1 MSGEGSLKMNNILLE
16 KYADLIV
23 KTGVNIQKG
32 QTLVIISP
40 IECASFARMIGK
52 TAYGAGAR
60 DVVIQYKDELFSKIR
75 FLEAPEEVFEEF
87 PLWQKEFY
95 LSYVKQGAAFV
106 NIAASDPE
114 ILKDVN
120 PERVA
125 KVQKTS
131 SLALQEYRERLMS
144 NKNCW
149 CVVSIPTKSW
159 AKKVF
164 PQLSEEEAVEAL
176 WEAIF
181 KTVRVDTQDPVA
193 AWQHHTANLK
203 KSADFL
209 NSHRFKYLRYKNSL
223 GTDLEIELP
232 PDHIWLGGC
241 EYTPEGVE
249 FVANMPTEEIFTL
262 PKKTGVNGRV
272 VSSMPLN
279 YNGNLIEQFALTF
292 KGGKIVDFTADK
304 GYEVL
309 KKLIETDEGSYY
321 LGEVA
326 LVPYDSPISNAKILY
341 YNTLFDE
348 NASCHLAI
356 GKAYPICIKNGENMS
371 KEELEKF
378 EVNDSLTHVDF
389 MIGTQDLEIIGIT
402 ATATGTEM
410 PVFKNGN
417 FAF

>member
-1 MSGEGSLKMNNILLE
+1 MNSILLE

-23 KTGVNIQKG
+23 KIGVNIQKG

-40 IECASFARMIGK
+40 IECATFARLIGE

-60 DVVIQYKDELFSKIR
+60 DVVISYKDELFSKIR
-75 FLEAPEEVFEEF
+75 FLQAPEEVFEEF
-87 PLWQKEFY
+87 PTWQQEFY

-106 NIAASDPE
+106 SIAASDPE
-114 ILKDVN
+114 LLKDVN

-131 SLALQEYRERLMS
+131 SVALAEYRERLMS
-144 NKNCW
+144 NKNSW

-164 PQLSEEEAVEAL
+164 PQLGEEEAIAAL

-181 KTVRVDTQDPVA
+181 TTVRVDMDNPIS
-193 AWQHHTANLK
+193 AWKKHTESLK

-209 NSHRFKYLRYKNSL
+209 NSQKFKFLRYKNSL

-232 PDHIWLGGC
+232 PDHIWLGGS

-262 PKKTGVNGRV
+262 PKKTGVNGKV

-279 YNGNLIEQFALTF
+279 YNGNLIEQFSLSF
-292 KGGKIVDFTADK
+292 KDGKIIEFTAVK

-341 YNTLFDE
+341 FNTLFDE

-356 GKAYPICIKNGENMS
+356 GKAYPICIKNGENMNQQ
-371 KEELEKF
+371 ELEQLG
-378 EVNDSLTHVDF
+378 VNHSLTHVDF
-389 MIGTQDLEIIGIT
+389 MIGTADLEIMGIT
-402 ATATGTEM
+402 ATGVEI
-410 PVFKNGN
+410 PVFRQGN
-417 FAF
+417 FAL

>member
-1 MSGEGSLKMNNILLE
+1 MNSVLLE
-16 KYADLIV
+16 KYADLVV

-40 IECASFARMIGK
+40 IECAAFARMIGE
-52 TAYGAGAR
+52 TAYQAGAR
-60 DVVIQYKDELFSKIR
+60 DVVISYKDELFTKIR
-75 FLEAPEEVFEEF
+75 FMQAPEEVFEEF
-87 PLWQKEFY
+87 PEWQKQFY

-106 NIAASDPE
+106 SIAASDPE
-114 ILKDVN
+114 NLKDVN

-125 KVQKTS
+125 KVQKVS
-131 SLALQEYRERLMS
+131 SIALQEYRENLMS

-164 PQLSEEEAVEAL
+164 PKLSEEEAVEAL
-176 WEAIF
+176 WESIF
-181 KTVRVDTQDPVA
+181 KTVRVDTENPVQAWSQHTKKLRESA
-193 AWQHHTANLK
+193 A
-203 KSADFL
+203 FL
-209 NSHRFKYLRYKNSL
+209 NGKHFKFLRYKNSL

-232 PDHIWLGGC
+232 TDHIWLGGC
-241 EYTPEGVE
+241 EYTPEGIE

-262 PKKTGVNGRV
+262 PKKTGVNGKV

-279 YNGNLIEQFALTF
+279 YNGNLIENFTLTF
-292 KGGKIVDFTADK
+292 KAGKVVDFTAEK
-304 GYEVL
+304 GYQVL

-341 YNTLFDE
+341 FNTLFDE

-356 GKAYPICIKNGENMS
+356 GKAYPICIKGGENMN
-371 KEELEKF
+371 KEQLAKL

-389 MIGTQDLEIIGIT
+389 MIGTPDLEIIGVT
-402 ATATGTEM
+402 AEGTEI
-410 PVFKNGN
+410 PVFTKGN
-417 FAF
+417 FAI